1 MLPTYEFLPAPLWL
15 ITVLHLL
22 TLTLHF
28 LAMNFL
34 FGGVVILLFGRIRNR
49 WEHPVVQNYLKL
61 LPVAMAATVTLGVA
75 PLLFLQLV
83 YYDQVYS
90 AAIVS
95 GWFWLLVVLVV
106 IVTYYALYGATMGK
120 RGKSALLGLALIGL
134 IYVSFIYSTVFSM
147 AERPDMLRRL
157 YAACQA
163 GLNINDQGGIWALRW
178 AHMVTGAI
186 TVGAFFMGVV
196 GRKDPVILGL
206 GKRFFLWGMVGTM
219 TMGLAYLLT
228 LGDFLVPLMRSIG
241 IWALLVS
248 IVLSLGALHL
258 YFKEKFPGAGI
269 LVALSMVGMV
279 VARHTLR
286 LIVLEGT
293 FDPGSIPVHPQWGVF
308 ALFVLCFVAGVATI
322 GIMLNLFFSNREL
335 PPQSM

>member
-1 MLPTYEFLPAPLWL
+1 MLPGYEFLPAPLWL
-15 ITVLHLL
+15 ITLLHLL

-34 FGGVVILLFGRIRNR
+34 LGGVVLLLFGRIRNR

-95 GWFWLLVVLVV
+95 GWFWLLIVPVV
-106 IVTYYALYGATMGK
+106 IVTYYALYAATMGR
-120 RGKSALLGLALIGL
+120 RGKSLLLGLALIGL
-134 IYVSFIYSTVFSM
+134 IYVSFVYSTVFSM
-147 AERPDMLRRL
+147 AERPEILGRL

-163 GLNINDQGGIWALRW
+163 GLNINDQAGIWVLRW
-178 AHMVTGAI
+178 AHMIVGAV
-186 TVGAFFMGVV
+186 TVGAFFMGVM
-196 GRKDPVILGL
+196 GKRDPAILGL
-206 GKRFFLWGMVGTM
+206 AKRFFLWGMVGTM
-219 TMGLAYLLT
+219 IVGLAYLLT
-228 LGDFLVPLMRSIG
+228 LGDSMAPLMRSAG

-248 IVLSLGALHL
+248 FVLSLGALHL
-258 YFKEKFPGAGI
+258 YFKEKFLASGLLVGI
-269 LVALSMVGMV
+269 SVAGMV
-279 VARHTLR
+279 ILRHTLR
-286 LIVLEGT
+286 LIVLEGI

-308 ALFVLCFVAGVATI
+308 TIFAVCFVAAMVTI
-322 GIMLNLFFSNREL
+322 GIMLKLFFSNQE
-335 PPQSM
+335 QATG